1 MLNLGQLET
10 AYAFVGAY
18 SMNPRISTRELHRK
32 HSHYSNRDST
42 TRFLKRLRNDE
53 IIIGPRI
60 YCNTGI
66 DVILLEGVPVSLS
79 YFDEQKKDPSITYAV
94 SFLGSHS
101 FMCFKKGT
109 RTLKYAEA
117 IMPSFP
123 AKTSIDKM
131 TLTEIGKL
139 PIDPFPN
146 RWDDLDLKVFQLMID
161 PLVSFQKVGTEL
173 GVSWHTAKN
182 RFEKILND
190 CKTWIAFFP
199 RGYDNYIQTFLTFR
213 TEYEIS
219 LRKELQKL
227 DRTNYLYKFDNTII
241 LNLFSDKITDHYT
254 FRKWEKMELIR
265 DLKVSIPVEWH
276 KP

>member
-1 MLNLGQLET
+1 
-10 AYAFVGAY
+10 
-18 SMNPRISTRELHRK
+18 
-32 HSHYSNRDST
+32 
-42 TRFLKRLRNDE
+42 
-53 IIIGPRI
+53 
-60 YCNTGI
+60 
-66 DVILLEGVPVSLS
+66 
-79 YFDEQKKDPSITYAV
+79 
-94 SFLGSHS
+94 
-101 FMCFKKGT
+101 
-109 RTLKYAEA
+109 
-117 IMPSFP
+117 
-123 AKTSIDKM
+123 
-131 TLTEIGKL
+131 
-139 PIDPFPN
+139 
-146 RWDDLDLKVFQLMID
+146 MID

-173 GVSWHTAKN
+173 GVNWHTAKN

-190 CKTWIAFFP
+190 CKTWIGFFP

-219 LRKELQKL
+219 LKKELQKL